1 MLNKK
6 IEKALNEQ
14 INEEMFSSYL
24 YLSMSAYFADMNL
37 NGFANWMR
45 VQSQEEMAHAMK
57 IFDYVCERGGKVT
70 LQAIAQPESKW
81 KNVVEVVE
89 ETMKHEMKITGLINK
104 LADLAVTEKDHATGN
119 FLQWFVTEQV
129 EEEANVSDLL
139 NQLKMIKGEGPGLF
153 MLDRELKTRV
163 FVPIPQN

>member
-6 IEKALNEQ
+6 IETALNEQ

-24 YLSMSAYFADMNL
+24 YLSMSAYFADINL

-57 IFDYVCERGGKVT
+57 IFDYVCERGGKVI
-70 LQAIAQPESKW
+70 LKAIAQPESKW
-81 KNVVEVVE
+81 KNTLEVVD
-89 ETMKHEMKITGLINK
+89 ETMKHEMKVTALINK

-129 EEEANVSDLL
+129 EEEANVTDLL

-163 FVPIPQN
+163 FVPIAQ